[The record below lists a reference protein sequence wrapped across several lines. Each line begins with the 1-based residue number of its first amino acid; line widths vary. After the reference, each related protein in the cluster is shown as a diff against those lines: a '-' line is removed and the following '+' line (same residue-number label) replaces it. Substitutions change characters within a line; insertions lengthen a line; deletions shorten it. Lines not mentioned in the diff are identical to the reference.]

1 MGRPVY
7 SKERVEQGRRAL
19 CDAALQLYRARG
31 YSAVTLREIG
41 TAAGVSSATPYRFFE
56 SKETL
61 FAHVRASVYAHFG
74 DFLRQADPKK
84 GDPLQRLRKIG
95 MAMVEFGL
103 RYPADYR
110 LIFSM
115 RQPPVAVGSAL
126 YLARRRTLE
135 HVVPIC
141 QEIIDAGQLS
151 GDARVHVHIA
161 WTALHGLISFHV
173 SNQLIHGCSLKD
185 LIEPM
190 LDRFFAPQSSVPSVA
205 GRGTQASKRLTKVAS
220 TKRLERQPEPQR
232 RKKPKRRAA

>member
-19 CDAALQLYRARG
+19 CDAALELYRTRG

-41 TAAGVSSATPYRFFE
+41 AAAGVSSATPYRFFE

-61 FAHVRASVYAHFG
+61 FAHVRAAVYTHFG

-84 GDPLQRLRKIG
+84 GDPLQRLRRIG
-95 MAMVEFGL
+95 IAMVEFGL
-103 RYPADYR
+103 QYPADYR

-115 RQPPVAVGSAL
+115 RQPPVAVGSPL

-141 QEIIDAGQLS
+141 QEIIDAGRLT
-151 GDARVHVHIA
+151 GDARMHMHIA

-173 SNQLIHGCSLKD
+173 SNQLIHGCKLED

-190 LDRFFAPQSSVPSVA
+190 LDRLFTVESGVSKSAA
-205 GRGTQASKRLTKVAS
+205 RGTQTSRQLTKVAS
-220 TKRLERQPEPQR
+220 TKRLERQPEPQQ
-232 RKKPKRRAA
+232 RKKLKRRAA